1 MSENTAVVTKKEPGM
16 ASLVIVLFAI
26 SAITALVLG
35 LVNMVTAPQIA
46 INTQKKTD
54 EEKLRKRNT
63 NSSLNSAHQYGTTFD
78 VSWVRYTKIDEN
90 TNI

>member
-35 LVNMVTAPQIA
+35 QIG
-46 INTQKKTD
+46 
-54 EEKLRKRNT
+54 R
-63 NSSLNSAHQYGTTFD
+63 AH
-78 VSWVRYTKIDEN
+78 V
-90 TNI
+90 